1 MKGKGGIFVDDNKLI
16 ALLLERSETVIAE
29 IEKKYKKQCMRIAR
43 NILGNEF
50 DAEECFNDA
59 LLKLWNTVPP
69 NNPRSLFAY
78 LSTLTRN
85 TALDRY
91 KYLTAEKRGEAALAF
106 EELENCISAESEEQD
121 DTLADIFNEFLRK
134 EDKLNRQIF
143 LLRYYEA
150 NSISATANLLGMP
163 EASVKMR
170 LSRMRKRLEKLLL
183 KKGVLK

>member
-1 MKGKGGIFVDDNKLI
+1 MEDNKLI
-16 ALLLERSETVIAE
+16 ALLLERSETVIPE

-91 KYLTAEKRGEAALAF
+91 KYLTAEKRGEAALVF
-106 EELENCISAESEEQD
+106 EELENCIPAEFEERD
-121 DTLADIFNEFLRK
+121 DALAEIFNEFLSQEESTNRK
-134 EDKLNRQIF
+134 IF

-150 NSISATANLLGMP
+150 NSMSVIASLLGMP
-163 EASVKMR
+163 ESNVKMR

-183 KKGVLK
+183 KKGVCK